1 MRLKRVIF
9 QIVGGVGSVVKVPKG
24 VIVEVREYDEGK
36 ELGLG
41 APGVKA
47 DKNGSPY
54 YWYEEIAE

>member
-1 MRLKRVIF
+1 VIF

-41 APGVKA
+41 APGVKV